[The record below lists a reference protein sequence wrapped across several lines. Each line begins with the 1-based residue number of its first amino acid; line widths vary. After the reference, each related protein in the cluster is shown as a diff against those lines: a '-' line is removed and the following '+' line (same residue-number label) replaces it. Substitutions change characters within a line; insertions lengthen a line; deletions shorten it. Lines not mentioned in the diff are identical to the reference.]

1 MSTYAVT
8 MKQASIATDVNFS
21 SHHLQVL
28 TNTNTHPKS
37 VKKKKCV
44 SLQYLYCFLIG

>member
-37 VKKKKCV
+37 VKKKNV
-44 SLQYLYCFLIG
+44 SPYNICIVF